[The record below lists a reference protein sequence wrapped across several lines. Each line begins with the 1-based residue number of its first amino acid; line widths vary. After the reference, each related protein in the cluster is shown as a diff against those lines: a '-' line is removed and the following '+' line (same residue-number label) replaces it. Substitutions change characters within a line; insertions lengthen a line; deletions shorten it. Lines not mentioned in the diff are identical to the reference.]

1 MVSIS
6 RARKD
11 ADHNPINELGRNSD
25 KNRKML
31 KEGMDKPQ
39 QSPEHLDEGES
50 LTTQKLRKLLGS
62 FKFLYVR
69 NYILGGSKVGPKK
82 GVFLFLP
89 KKKAWTEH
97 QLLGQGP
104 VTC

>member
-25 KNRKML
+25 KNRKIL

-39 QSPEHLDEGES
+39 QSPEHLDEGEKS
-50 LTTQKLRKLLGS
+50 YHTETQETTGKFQIPLRK
-62 FKFLYVR
+62 KLYF
-69 NYILGGSKVGPKK
+69 GGK
-82 GVFLFLP
+82 
-89 KKKAWTEH
+89 
-97 QLLGQGP
+97 
-104 VTC
+104 